1 MNNFT
6 FKNPTQILFGKG
18 MEAQVGAETAKYAK
32 KVLLHYGGGSIKKSG
47 LYDRVVASLK
57 AAGVDFVELGGVQ
70 PNPRLSLVHKGV
82 ALCREAGVEMILAVG
97 GGSTI
102 DSSKAI
108 AMGVPYNG
116 DVWDFYSGKE
126 TLTKALP
133 VATVLTIPAAGS
145 ESSNSTV
152 ITNED
157 GLLKVGFGSDLV
169 YPVFSI
175 LNPELIYTLPPFQLV
190 CGAADILAHLM
201 ERYFTNT
208 KHVEL
213 TDRLIEATM
222 KTVILNIPKIQKNP
236 KDYDAIAEVL
246 WSGALAHNNL
256 MNTGRDGDWASHGI
270 EHELS
275 AIYDVAHGAGL
286 ATVFPAWMKYNM
298 KHDLARFVQY
308 AERVWDVNVNHFDLE
323 GTAMAGI
330 QKQVDYYRQI
340 GLPVTLKE
348 LGAGEDRLDEM
359 AGKATGN
366 DTYTQGNFVKLKKAD
381 VLAILNL
388 AKEA

>member
-1 MNNFT
+1 MNNFA

-18 MEAQVGAETAKYAK
+18 IEMSVGKEAAKYSK

-47 LYDRVVASLK
+47 LYDRVTASLTE
-57 AAGVDFVELGGVQ
+57 AGVEFVELGGAQ
-70 PNPRLSLVHKGV
+70 PNPRLSLVKEGIE
-82 ALCREAGVEMILAVG
+82 LCRKNNIDFILAVG

-108 AMGVPYNG
+108 ALGVPYKG
-116 DVWDFYSGKE
+116 DVWDFFAGIATPK
-126 TLTKALP
+126 TALP

-145 ESSNSTV
+145 ESSNSCVVTK
-152 ITNED
+152 EE
-157 GLLKVGFGSDLV
+157 GLLKVGFGSDLI

-175 LNPELIYTLPPFQLV
+175 LNPELIFTLPPFQVV

-208 KHVEL
+208 QHVEL

-222 KTVILNIPKIQKNP
+222 KTVILNVPKILKNP
-236 KDYDAIAEVL
+236 KDYDAVAEVL
-246 WSGALAHNNL
+246 WAGELAHNNL

-286 ATVFPAWMKYNM
+286 ATVFPAWMKYTM
-298 KHDLARFVQY
+298 KHDIARFAQY
-308 AERVWDVNVNHFDLE
+308 AQRVWNVDVNQFNLE
-323 GTAMAGI
+323 ETALKGI
-330 QKQVDYYRQI
+330 AAQEAFYHQI
-340 GLPVTLKE
+340 GLPINLKE
-348 LGAGEDRLDEM
+348 LGAGEDRLEEM
-359 AGKATGN
+359 AAKATGN
-366 DTYTQGNFVKLKKAD
+366 DTYTIGQFVTLEKAD
-381 VLAILNL
+381 VLAILKL
-388 AKEA
+388 AK